1 MASTE
6 TGAQPRMAKAPG
18 RRRIAG
24 ASEQIA
30 EELQRSIVARA
41 LVPGDRLG
49 TEEELA
55 REYGVSRP
63 TLREAV
69 RLLASVNLVRAT
81 KGPGGGVFVARTP
94 EQGMSATV
102 SEAIARM
109 LETSATSI
117 AELLEART
125 MLEVPLAGL
134 AASRAGGEAIEL
146 LRAAIRDAEEH
157 PGDAAVVREADER
170 FHRTIAEAAG
180 NQVARAIAEW
190 AFDVLQPRL
199 EDVIASAVVD
209 AVAVDQHRR
218 ILQAIESG
226 EPAAAE
232 RAMREHLLYLSDLV
246 ETVEGLRTA
255 AHTKDATS

>member
-1 MASTE
+1 VSDP
-6 TGAQPRMAKAPG
+6 QLVKPRRP
-18 RRRIAG
+18 G

-94 EQGMSATV
+94 EQGMGRTV
-102 SEAIARM
+102 SDAIARL
-109 LETSATSI
+109 LETQATSI
-117 AELLEART
+117 PELLEVRT

-134 AASRAGGEAIEL
+134 AACRASGDTIERM
-146 LRAAIRDAEEH
+146 RASIRDAEEH
-157 PGDAAVVREADER
+157 LDDEAVLRETDGR
-170 FHRTIAEAAG
+170 FHRAIAEAAG
-180 NQVARAIAEW
+180 NQVAAAITEW

-199 EDVIASAVVD
+199 RDVIAPAVVE
-209 AVAVDQHRR
+209 AIAVDQHRR
-218 ILQAIESG
+218 ILRAIESG

-232 RAMREHLLYLSDLV
+232 RAMREHLLYVADLV
-246 ETVEGLRTA
+246 ETVEAVA
-255 AHTKDATS
+255 AGGGTI